1 MNVMRNQIGW
11 AKLLT
16 MIVFTVGC
24 VLDHV
29 STFYGLT
36 FPTIV
41 ELNPVVLLMIG
52 SGVWNLFEVAVIVA
66 GNGSGFIAS
75 CSESRIMTLFSSAAL
90 LIVGAIRL
98 VAGFHNVVLVLGI
111 ARALELSSVLM

>member
-1 MNVMRNQIGW
+1 MNVLRAQIGR
-11 AKLLT
+11 AELFT

-36 FPTIV
+36 FPSVV

-52 SGVWNLFEVAVIVA
+52 SGVWNLFEVVVIVA

-75 CSESRIMTLFSSAAL
+75 YSESRIMTLFSSAAL